1 MNLKYSLAL
10 CTLSLGLVA
19 GRAQGV
25 KFTLPGQGDN
35 SGGAKAAAPAKPAF
49 TDAQIAE
56 EVGWIQGKNMGLN
69 ELGFTKADVD
79 ALVKGLSAAADGKES
94 PYNLEEI
101 GPKVQEYMQA
111 KQTAYITKLKEKNL
125 GEAKAF
131 FDKLKEN
138 KNVVE
143 LPDGLRYE
151 IVQPGTGAYPKPDD
165 NVKVNYTGK
174 LINGQVFDSSVERNQ
189 PAEFKLNEVIPG
201 WTEGLQKIN
210 KGGKIKLYVPPQLA
224 YGDEPRPGIPPGS
237 VLIFDVDLL
246 DINPPAAPAP
256 APAAAPTA
264 K

>member
-1 MNLKYSLAL
+1 MNLKYSVTLCAL
-10 CTLSLGLVA
+10 TFGLVA
-19 GRAQGV
+19 GHAQGV

-35 SGGAKAAAPAKPAF
+35 SGGTNAAAPAKPAF

-69 ELGFTKADVD
+69 ELGFTKADVE
-79 ALVKGLSAAADGKES
+79 ALVKGLTAAADGKDS
-94 PYNLEEI
+94 PYKLEEI

-111 KQTAYITKLKEKNL
+111 KQTAYMAKLKDKSL

-131 FDKLKEN
+131 FDKLKDD

-165 NVKVNYTGK
+165 NVKVHYTGK

-237 VLIFDVDLL
+237 VLIFDVELL

-256 APAAAPTA
+256 APATPPAA